1 MRPRSDRTLL
11 GSPTTLVRGAAT
23 AVALGFVV
31 GERAFAIPS
40 PDLVVNLFASAAQVL
55 GLVSIV
61 LGSWFFRGRSTRG
74 VRGGSSRAWKHAFTA
89 VCVLFVLTAL
99 GWGFSALAERDA
111 R

>member
-40 PDLVVNLFASAAQVL
+40 PDLVVNLFASAAMP
-55 GLVSIV
+55 
-61 LGSWFFRGRSTRG
+61 
-74 VRGGSSRAWKHAFTA
+74 SS
-89 VCVLFVLTAL
+89 
-99 GWGFSALAERDA
+99 
-111 R
+111 